1 MVISATERDCSLHAI
16 AMAVPRQAR
25 WAIEFARMICNQ
37 CRTANPDTASFCL
50 SCGVRLRPAA
60 PRGLAER
67 RLMHVVFCDLVGS
80 TPLSEQLDP
89 EDLRSLLQHFQSICA
104 EIVARFEGYVAQFLG
119 DGALIYF
126 GYPQAHED
134 DALRA
139 VRAGLQIARAVS
151 ANPVAGHR
159 VAVRVGIHSGLVVVG
174 EVGIPGHRAELAVGE
189 TPTVA
194 ERVQA
199 EAEPGTVVM
208 TEATARLVRGFFIA
222 EELGPRTLRGRSQS
236 LTLFKVV
243 SESGA
248 RNRLEATQ
256 ATGLTP
262 LVARADEM
270 AAVLRSWDAARAGHG
285 RVVSIQG
292 EAGVGKSR
300 LVNAFKVKLE
310 GEPFDVIQGSCF
322 EYLRTSAFHPFAAA
336 LEQQVQRSP
345 AQRSG
350 LIEHCAERFGLTA
363 SQTSRVLSDLL
374 RIPVD
379 RAYIEEKETEPSAGR
394 LRQLTMEA
402 LSSWL
407 LNPEGGS
414 PKLLV
419 VEDLHWA
426 DASTIELIETV
437 SERLATRPVLML
449 LTFRSEFH
457 PPGAL
462 ADRSAM
468 VALGPL
474 GRSDAT
480 RIAASVAGGTLPDE
494 LSDRLEEWT
503 KGVPL
508 YIEEFTK
515 GLLESGALTVK
526 AGRGEMAGPL
536 RKSLMPETLAGPLT
550 ARIDRLAAAKP
561 VAQLAAVLGSEFRY
575 DLLAAVSGLTPPDFR
590 GAVGQLV
597 ASEIF
602 VGGTDSAGAVLHFRH
617 ALLRDAAFNSLL
629 LADRRAIHGRIV
641 ECLRSGFEDFADKRP
656 EIVAHHASQAGLSAI
671 AAAEWQRATERA
683 LSRAANWE
691 ALSHIDEG
699 VRQLEQLPEDKE
711 RYERQLAFELT
722 RGPALMAVRGYQAA
736 QVKETYR
743 RALSLCER
751 LGDPSRLYPVLWG
764 LWANQFVAGELV
776 AAKEFGEQVFELA
789 SGVGNAALRVPAYH
803 ALAYTLCYTGEF
815 KRALELA
822 RAGLA
827 LFDME
832 LERRNVL
839 AFQFSSTV
847 ALHQTASVSL
857 WMLGFPDQARNHA
870 REAIDLAVALA
881 NAPTL
886 AYAHSSL
893 TWGAPFL
900 LGDLEAL
907 DTAALKATELSKD
920 EKFSLWPTLV
930 QVFRGWS
937 AAASGASDVGL
948 AQMLEGY
955 STFRGIGGGIL
966 RTTMRALIAQVKS
979 NTGDQAGALET
990 LSSALSDIASTQE
1003 HTYEPEV
1010 HRVRGEVLASMAS
1023 GPLRSEAEAEASFRS
1038 ALLLARE
1045 QGARSLELRAAVS
1058 LAAFLRE
1065 RERAEE
1071 GRSIVREVYDTF
1083 TEGFETPDLRA
1094 ARLAMR

>member
-1 MVISATERDCSLHAI
+1 
-16 AMAVPRQAR
+16 
-25 WAIEFARMICNQ
+25 MICDQ
-37 CRTANPDTASFCL
+37 CRAANPDAASFCL
-50 SCGVRLRPAA
+50 SCGVRLRQAA
-60 PRGLAER
+60 PRSLAER

-89 EDLRSLLQHFQSICA
+89 EDFRTLLHQFQSICA
-104 EIVARFEGYVAQFLG
+104 DVVAHFEGYVAQFLG

-139 VRAGLQIARAVS
+139 VRAGLQIARVVS
-151 ANPVAGHR
+151 ANPVGGRR

-174 EVGIPGHRAELAVGE
+174 EVGVSGRRVELAVGE
-189 TPTVA
+189 TPSIAQHV
-194 ERVQA
+194 EA
-199 EAEPGTVVM
+199 EAEPGAVFM
-208 TEATARLVRGFFIA
+208 TDATARLVRGFFVVD
-222 EELGPRTLRGRSQS
+222 ELGPRVLRGRTQS
-236 LTLFKVV
+236 LKLFRVV

-248 RNRLEATQ
+248 RSRLEATP
-256 ATGLTP
+256 ASGLTP
-262 LVARADEM
+262 FVARADEM
-270 AAVLRSWDAARAGHG
+270 AAMLRAWDDARSGHG
-285 RVVSIQG
+285 GVVAIQG

-300 LVNAFKVKLE
+300 LVNAFKAALE
-310 GEPFDVIQGSCF
+310 GQPFEVIHGACV
-322 EYLRTSAFHPFAAA
+322 EYLRNSAFHPFAAA
-336 LEQQVQRSP
+336 LEQQVQGSP
-345 AQRSG
+345 SQPSG
-350 LIEHCAERFGLTA
+350 LVEHYGARFGLTA
-363 SQTSRVLSDLL
+363 SQTARVLSDLL
-374 RIPVD
+374 AMPLGK
-379 RAYIEEKETEPSAGR
+379 AEAQTEPSPGR

-407 LNPEGGS
+407 LYPEGGS

-426 DASTIELIETV
+426 DASTIELIETI
-437 SERLATRPVLML
+437 SERLASHPALML

-462 ADRSAM
+462 AARLAV
-468 VALGPL
+468 VALSPL
-474 GRSDAT
+474 GRSDTAT
-480 RIAASVAGGTLPDE
+480 IAASVAGGALPDE

-515 GLLESGALTVK
+515 SLLESGALRVK
-526 AGRGEMAGPL
+526 AGRYELAGPL

-550 ARIDRLAAAKP
+550 ARIDRLSAAKP

-575 DLLAAVSGLTPPDFR
+575 DLLAAISSLSAHDLKAAVS
-590 GAVGQLV
+590 QLV

-602 VGGTDSAGAVLHFRH
+602 VGSTDSGGGVLHFRH

-629 LADRRAIHGRIV
+629 LADRRTIHGRIV
-641 ECLRSGFEDFADKRP
+641 ESLGTGFTDFADKRP
-656 EIVAHHASQAGLSAI
+656 EVVAHHASEGGLPAI

-711 RYERQLAFELT
+711 RYERQLAFELA
-722 RGPALMAVRGYQAA
+722 RGPALMAVSGYQAA
-736 QVKETYR
+736 QVKDTYR
-743 RALSLCER
+743 RALSLCEK

-776 AAKEFGEQVFELA
+776 AARELGEQVLELA
-789 SGVGNAALRVPAYH
+789 SRARSSALLVPAYH
-803 ALAYTLCYTGEF
+803 ALGYTLCYTGDF

-822 RAGLA
+822 RTGLG
-827 LFDME
+827 LFDMD
-832 LERRNVL
+832 LERRNVQ

-847 ALHQTASVSL
+847 ALHQTASLSL
-857 WMLGFPDQARNHA
+857 WMLGFPDQAQAHA
-870 REAIDLAVALA
+870 GQAIALA
-881 NAPTL
+881 SALGNAPTL
-886 AYAHSSL
+886 AYAQSSL

-907 DTAALKATELSKD
+907 DAAAARATELSKD
-920 EKFSLWPTLV
+920 EKFSLWPPLV
-930 QVFRGWS
+930 QVFRGW
-937 AAASGASDVGL
+937 AAAMNGASAVGL
-948 AQMLEGY
+948 SQMLEGY

-966 RTTMRALIAQVKS
+966 RTTMRALIAQMKWK
-979 NTGDQAGALET
+979 TGDFAGALET
-990 LSSALSDIASTQE
+990 LSSALSDVLSTQE

-1010 HRVRGEVLASMAS
+1010 HRIRGEVLASIAS
-1023 GPLRSEAEAEASFRS
+1023 GPLRSETEAEASFRA
-1038 ALLLARE
+1038 ALVLARD

-1065 RERAEE
+1065 RGRADE
-1071 GRSIVREVYDTF
+1071 GRGLVREIYDTF

-1094 ARLAMR
+1094 AKLAMR